1 MFGKWLLDV
10 CYFAVI
16 KWYDFYLLLFIF
28 IFISPSGSN
37 KRKANKKNI
46 TSPPN
51 FEIWGTLIFLTPTC
65 PPTDLQTKCPHWSH
79 AGGTC
84 RRGAQVLAKGLLIG
98 EHPYLN
104 SGWNVMDGFLVFIS
118 LVDIAFVMLSE
129 TQSPRI
135 FGILRVFRLL
145 RTLRPLRHVQF
156 VTRLP
161 VSRSGAGDGW
171 DSCDVRMGRYRAVP
185 YAVPGVRN

>member
-1 MFGKWLLDV
+1 
-10 CYFAVI
+10 
-16 KWYDFYLLLFIF
+16 
-28 IFISPSGSN
+28 
-37 KRKANKKNI
+37 
-46 TSPPN
+46 
-51 FEIWGTLIFLTPTC
+51 
-65 PPTDLQTKCPHWSH
+65 
-79 AGGTC
+79 
-84 RRGAQVLAKGLLIG
+84 VLAKGLLIG

-156 VTRLP
+156 VTRLSVP
-161 VSRSGAGDGW
+161 RSGAGGW
-171 DSCDVRMGRYRAVP
+171 VGLV
-185 YAVPGVRN
+185 